1 MTDPVRWGVVGSAA
15 IARKKVIP
23 AMQRAANCD
32 VLAIASRDEVRAVE
46 AAGSLGI
53 ARSYGSYDA
62 LLGDDDIE
70 AVYIPLPNSMHAE
83 WTLKAAAAGKH
94 VLCEKP
100 LAMSEAEAIA
110 MVEGCRSAGV
120 MLMEAFM
127 YRLHPM
133 WVTARELV
141 TQGRIGQLLAVQA
154 FFSYTNTDPANIRN
168 IAELGGG
175 ALMDIGC
182 YPINV
187 ARMMFGSEPTDV
199 HSAIRRDP
207 RFGTDVLTSAVLDF
221 DGRHATLTCSTQLQ
235 DEQRVHLVGT
245 EGRILVEIPFNI
257 PTDRPT
263 RVLISTG
270 GDAGAVPPV
279 APSTEE
285 IEIPAADQY
294 QVQAEQFAAA
304 VRDGTQPP
312 IPAEDAIANMAVIE
326 RIFAAARRQ

>member
-1 MTDPVRWGVVGSAA
+1 MIDPVRWGVVGSAA
-15 IARKKVIP
+15 IARNKVIP
-23 AMQRAANCD
+23 AMQQAANCD
-32 VLAIASRDEVRAVE
+32 VLAIASRDETRAVE

-70 AVYIPLPNSMHAE
+70 VVYISLPNSMHAE

-100 LAMSEAEAIA
+100 LAMTEAEAIS
-110 MVEGCRSAGV
+110 MVDGCRSAGV
-120 MLMEAFM
+120 VLMEAFM

-133 WVTARELV
+133 WVTVCELV
-141 TQGRIGQLLAVQA
+141 TSGRIGQLLAVQA

-199 HSAIRRDP
+199 QSAIRRDP

-221 DGRHATLTCSTQLQ
+221 AGRQATFTCSTQLQ

-279 APSTEE
+279 APGSEE

-294 QVQAEQFAAA
+294 QVQVEQFAAA

-312 IPAEDAIANMAVIE
+312 IPAEDAIANMAVID
-326 RIFAAARRQ
+326 RVFAAARRQ